1 MGENLT
7 FVRTPKGGVEGFE
20 HVQDAKNYAQNTGGT
35 ILKGKDAL
43 GYQLDYDAQGLKGAA
58 AAAGGSSLFT
68 IPKMLVG
75 AFGTPEQ
82 QEFLARSNEYHPW
95 AEFGGT
101 FLAPWGAAGKLA
113 GGVGRGLFGL
123 GEAAEAGSIFGRG
136 SIFAEGSALEG
147 AAAHGGAPV
156 DALAGRALESRA
168 IEPVLESMHGARPG
182 VAAEFEGLA
191 GRGFTA
197 EGRAIAEA
205 HPRSFLE
212 AALREGSLNAG
223 VGALNSAGDYMLN
236 ERYMDGDPQQDA
248 GSLADAILH
257 GALTGGLLGGAAGA
271 VKAPDHV
278 MDPLHAPK
286 AKMPEAIR
294 GDLEARFRAG
304 GSTAAEAA
312 ELAKTAIEHGVA
324 GAVPDVKSYNI
335 VSHLLENHRIKRGL
349 ERGEFV
355 LPPTLSGE
363 GDLAK
368 FVDSVSQ
375 KAHISR
381 SGGELGDFASHLGGT
396 QGDLEE
402 LARGKRATL
411 ADEAK
416 RPLTAEAQA
425 VHDAHAYDG
434 FLSHS
439 AAAADLRGAT
449 ESAKLIERADEIL
462 AKNPTSRVARLQ
474 ALDLLQRAEAVGDG
488 LNLSAEH
495 AALRKPLEHAAN
507 GEKFLSAL
515 GEHQL
520 ADKARRDLGALIN
533 ESKAGGAINHES
545 AAGLEQSLKQLGL
558 EGGAVDNAVREHY
571 ENAAARAIG
580 AESKALDQQMRMLAG
595 LFAGGVASKILGGG
609 ILGFGVGNKV
619 AKTVA
624 QAMID
629 PIGASGTIRKATMML
644 RYSAADVDRL
654 AQGLAPQAAGKAS
667 AMNVLE
673 NITPWGKVLWETA
686 PGKTARMVGQTL
698 EDGFRALAPSM
709 PQRAAAGLQ
718 IATSIEKHLEEHE
731 PKPVA
736 HENVNPAALANL
748 PPRYNPREVAGY
760 QQRLQ
765 AVLDPKATVATFLRT
780 GQLSKEAADS
790 LRFAHPGLVNTLVA
804 KGAAQ
809 MAQAPEGERYAMG
822 RKLEV
827 LGGPQ
832 TGYFSASSTPSFT
845 AAVQKSYL
853 TFSPQGPGPG
863 GPSGNASPQKNPGP
877 GGAQYAPVTA
887 MKNNGA
893 FLSQTHASPSAAL
906 STSLG
911 RK

>member
-168 IEPVLESMHGARPG
+168 IEP
-182 VAAEFEGLA
+182 
-191 GRGFTA
+191 
-197 EGRAIAEA
+197 
-205 HPRSFLE
+205 
-212 AALREGSLNAG
+212 AL
-223 VGALNSAGDYMLN
+223 
-236 ERYMDGDPQQDA
+236 
-248 GSLADAILH
+248 
-257 GALTGGLLGGAAGA
+257 
-271 VKAPDHV
+271 DHV

-580 AESKALDQQMRMLAG
+580 AESKALDPQMRMLAG

-644 RYSAADVDRL
+644 RYSAADVDRI

-736 HENVNPAALANL
+736 HE
-748 PPRYNPREVAGY
+748 
-760 QQRLQ
+760 
-765 AVLDPKATVATFLRT
+765 
-780 GQLSKEAADS
+780 
-790 LRFAHPGLVNTLVA
+790 
-804 KGAAQ
+804 
-809 MAQAPEGERYAMG
+809 
-822 RKLEV
+822 
-827 LGGPQ
+827 
-832 TGYFSASSTPSFT
+832 
-845 AAVQKSYL
+845 
-853 TFSPQGPGPG
+853 
-863 GPSGNASPQKNPGP
+863 
-877 GGAQYAPVTA
+877 
-887 MKNNGA
+887 
-893 FLSQTHASPSAAL
+893 
-906 STSLG
+906 
-911 RK
+911 